1 MAGALWKPSSE
12 RDGNLVILFPYEA
25 GEVTI
30 RDAETGEVLA
40 TGRSTGPSNDFADT
54 IRFDQPGSAFNNV
67 IVEDSTGRSISIG
80 NGANRHDNIDVGDAG
95 ETTDAGDGTPD
106 DSDGS
111 QLPGGLGVAPPLLVD
126 PSIIQANPIDFPV
139 IPQPNFN
146 FTDPIEN
153 TREVGDFN
161 REQSARNFAL
171 GLERAGIIQEQELED
186 VIKFASGISEEQ
198 LKLLDVENEFA
209 RGERIESAE
218 AAIPG
223 VQELFKNQRERA
235 ETLAGG
241 QFLDTAEDRA
251 FELASR
257 SAAAE
262 GTVIRGFGD
271 DSVVGKSAAEQLSAK
286 DRLQVSQ
293 IGEGFLNNSIQLAA
307 GLLFDTPTKPNVAQR
322 LPAQPSLSTAQL
334 TTQQQGVENALTTIA
349 PQAALQATI
358 QQETF
363 KTDTERIV
371 NQFNANGVFDAR
383 KFNSTQEFN
392 ATLARAGLTV
402 GNINAINEF
411 NQGVLDD
418 IRAQE
423 EKDKLQAEL
432 DEAFEEF
439 KKNKNRKEFFESI
452 GAIYAGLQNA
462 PDFVTDLIREAFGDT
477 VADAWDRF
485 RGKKPPGNKS
495 PDSKPSGGGGSGS
508 GGGRGDGGS
517 SDDDDFDDSDRAPD
531 DGPFD
536 ETPPEDRPPD
546 TGADGDDADD
556 EFDDDFDDDG
566 EFPETDPDDL
576 PPGTDPDQPAPDE
589 GGTVIDEDA
598 AERRYVRNA
607 KVNVAELNLSLAR
620 IGQGM
625 ELNTGVIIGLNVRD
639 SDEFIGII

>member
-1 MAGALWKPSSE
+1 MAETGALWKPSSE

-40 TGRSTGPSNDFADT
+40 TGRSTGPSNEFADT
-54 IRFDQPGSAFNNV
+54 IRFDKPGSAFNNV
-67 IVEDSTGRSISIG
+67 IVEDSTGRSITIG
-80 NGANRHDNIDVGDAG
+80 NGGNRHANIDVGEAG
-95 ETTDAGDGTPD
+95 DPPTDAGDGTPD
-106 DSDGS
+106 ESDGS
-111 QLPGGLGVAPPLLVD
+111 SIPGGLGVAPPLLVD

-153 TREVGDFN
+153 TREVGAFN
-161 REQSARNFAL
+161 QEQSARNFAL
-171 GLERAGIIQEQELED
+171 GLERAGIIQEQE
-186 VIKFASGISEEQ
+186 K
-198 LKLLDVENEFA
+198 
-209 RGERIESAE
+209 IESAE

-223 VQELFKNQRERA
+223 VQDIFKRKIERG

-293 IGEGFLNNSIQLAA
+293 IGEGFLNNSLQLAS
-307 GLLFDTPTKPNVAQR
+307 GILQDTPTKPNVAQR

-334 TTQQQGVENALTTIA
+334 TTQQQGVENALSTIA

-371 NQFNANGVFDAR
+371 NQFNANGVFDSR

-402 GNINAINEF
+402 SNINAINQF
-411 NQGVLDD
+411 NQDVLDD

-423 EKDKLQAEL
+423 EKDKLQAQL
-432 DEAFEEF
+432 DEAFEDF

-452 GAIYAGLQNA
+452 GAIYAGIQNA

-477 VADAWDRF
+477 VADAWDDF
-485 RGKKPPGNKS
+485 RGKGDKKPGGGGNK
-495 PDSKPSGGGGSGS
+495 PGGDKPSGGGSGGGGSG
-508 GGGRGDGGS
+508 
-517 SDDDDFDDSDRAPD
+517 DDDFDDSGRAPD

-536 ETPPEDRPPD
+536 ETPEEDRPPD

-566 EFPETDPDDL
+566 DFDETPQEDL
-576 PPGTDPDQPAPDE
+576 PPSTDPDQPAPDE
-589 GGTVIDEDA
+589 GGTVVNEDA
-598 AERRYVRNA
+598 AERAYVRNA
-607 KVNVAELNLSLAR
+607 RVNVAELNLSLAR
-620 IGQGM
+620 ISQGL
-625 ELNTGVIIGLNVRD
+625 ELNSGITINLNVRD
-639 SDEFIGII
+639 SDEFIGMI